1 MLLIYFGILLLGFV
15 LLIKGADVFV
25 DGSANIARNF
35 NVSKLLIGLTV
46 VAFGTSAP
54 EMAVS
59 IKALLAGSN
68 DIALGNVIGSNILNI
83 FLIVGACSLVHPLV
97 VKKTTVQKEL
107 PILLGITFLFV
118 ILMSDKLIKG
128 AVVNDLTRLDGFI
141 ILAFFGILIWY
152 LINISKEKDDNALDE
167 EECLSLL
174 KSILYALFG
183 LVTVIIGSHFVVD
196 ASIYLAGK
204 IGINEKVI
212 GLTIVAFGTSL
223 PELTT
228 SLTATKKGEFDM
240 AIGNVIGSNIFNIG
254 VVLGFP
260 ITFIKEV
267 TNINISGVDILL
279 LLLSA
284 TLLCLFALKK
294 KKITKV
300 HGCIFLALLI
310 IYYTYLIYS

>member
-83 FLIVGACSLVHPLV
+83 FLIIGACSLIHPLV

-141 ILAFFGILIWY
+141 ILAFFGIFIWY
-152 LINISKEKDDNALDE
+152 LINLSKEKDNNALDE
-167 EECLSLL
+167 EECLPLL

-183 LVTVIIGSHFVVD
+183 LVAVIIGSNFVVD

-223 PELTT
+223 PELIT
-228 SLTATKKGEFDM
+228 SLTATKKGEFDI

-279 LLLSA
+279 MLLSA
-284 TLLCLFALKK
+284 TLLCFFALKK